1 MLWDQIQRFKEFG
14 SLVFCIG
21 FSIIS
26 LVWSSN
32 TFASTIA
39 KTHRVTNFF
48 SSSID
53 SFGSFFKEFYNSVK
67 TNETL
72 RKEKESYVNL
82 IEHYKE
88 LPHDLEML
96 RKENDALRRELGFKP
111 RYSYPTIKAEVLS
124 VRLNTIYRT
133 IVIGKGSEAGIQPY
147 MPVVAR
153 SVTDSGEVVSALVGK
168 VVAVHKSSS
177 VVQPIIN
184 SSFNMGVQIPGIQLW
199 AMLSGNS
206 GKGIMAT
213 LNYIDSG
220 IIINPLFNT
229 RNQMGPAPFNYEKG
243 IEFFGLIGKLVYSS
257 GAGGIFPV
265 NIPVG
270 VIIEEGP
277 REDAFKKAYVQPLVN
292 FAELDYVTVIQKL
305 PDKWVETWPE
315 EKNIVIDNPMYGELN
330 FPGEENEKPEKLEK
344 EKPSAK
350 EPEKKDPAKNIPS
363 VPTKEVKAKNTTNPP
378 AKNNSEPGKKKS
390 ILDMDEDFLLKKLEE
405 GGN

>member
-32 TFASTIA
+32 SFVSTVAS
-39 KTHRVTNFF
+39 THRVTNFF

-53 SFGSFFKEFYNSVK
+53 SFGSFFKDFYKNIK

-72 RKEKESYVNL
+72 RREKESYANL

-88 LPHDLEML
+88 LPHDLETL

-111 RYSYPTIKAEVLS
+111 HYKYPTLKAEVLS

-133 IVIGKGSEAGIQPY
+133 IVIGKGSDSGVKPY

-153 SVTDSGEVVSALVGK
+153 AVTDSGEVVSALVGK
-168 VVAVHKSSS
+168 VIAVHQTSSI
-177 VVQPIIN
+177 VQPIIN
-184 SSFNMGVQIPGIQLW
+184 SNFNMGVQIPGIQLW

-206 GKGIMAT
+206 GKGTMSV

-220 IIINPLFNT
+220 IIINPLFNV
-229 RNQMGPAPFNYEKG
+229 RNQMGPVAFDYSKG
-243 IEFFGLIGKLVYSS
+243 VQFFGLIGKVVYTS
-257 GAGGIFPV
+257 GAGGIFPI

-270 VIIEEGP
+270 VIVEEGP

-292 FAELDYVTVIQKL
+292 FAELEYVTVIQKL
-305 PDKWVETWPE
+305 PDQWVETWPE
-315 EKNIVIDNPMYGELN
+315 EKSIVIDNPLYGELN
-330 FPGEENEKPEKLEK
+330 FPGEENEKPEKVEK
-344 EKPSAK
+344 EKPPAK
-350 EPEKKDPAKNIPS
+350 EPSKKEASKNTP
-363 VPTKEVKAKNTTNPP
+363 PTKDVKSKNTVPP
-378 AKNNSEPGKKKS
+378 SKDPGKKKS
-390 ILDMDEDFLLKKLEE
+390 ILDMDEEFLLKKLEE